1 MHIHPIYLASFM
13 RALLVVGVD
22 VNDQNLLRTGALRW
36 SRMLAMRH
44 SVAELRL
51 SSEVEIGG
59 CLWVT
64 DKRHSRVHSVHGDE
78 KVG

>member
-1 MHIHPIYLASFM
+1 MW
-13 RALLVVGVD
+13 R
-22 VNDQNLLRTGALRW
+22 
-36 SRMLAMRH
+36 

-51 SSEVEIGG
+51 RSEFEIGG

-64 DKRHSRVHSVHGDE
+64 DKRHSRDEAFHGNE